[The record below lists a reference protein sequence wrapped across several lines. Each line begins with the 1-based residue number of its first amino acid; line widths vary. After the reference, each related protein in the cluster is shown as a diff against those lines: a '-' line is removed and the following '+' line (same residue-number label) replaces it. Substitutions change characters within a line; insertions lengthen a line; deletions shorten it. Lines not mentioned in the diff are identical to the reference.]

1 MGILDTV
8 IGGLLGGGGSSPLQ
22 GILGSLLGNAGGA
35 GGLLDK
41 LRQSGHGE
49 QVDSWIGG
57 GANQPIQPGALR
69 DALGQNQ
76 VNTWSQQTGMG
87 QDDLLHQ
94 LSQLIPH
101 AVDRMTPN
109 NTMPPENQQGGQQ
122 AGGSPFDGPGMP

>member
-1 MGILDTV
+1 MGLLDTV

-22 GILGSLLGNAGGA
+22 GILGSLLSNAGGQ

-41 LRQSGHGE
+41 LRQSGQGA
-49 QVDSWIGG
+49 QVDSWLGS

-76 VNTWSQQTGMG
+76 VDTWAQQTGMG
-87 QDDLLHQ
+87 QNDLLHQ

-101 AVDRMTPN
+101 AVDRMSPN
-109 NTMPPENQQGGQQ
+109 NTMPQEAQQQ
-122 AGGSPFDGPGMP
+122 GGSPFDGPGMP